1 MVASSGEG
9 FQIPLELFGVDIS
22 ITTPVI
28 VMWCVSLIIFS
39 FLLIANRQRSFRQVE
54 SFIFSFVSESFG
66 SNLDTKRPIWF
77 SFLLTLFL
85 FVFLSNLTGL
95 LPGGSSPMGDINVTA
110 SLAVLVFVISQV
122 AGFRVHGFSH
132 VTHLVPAGVPWVL
145 VPFIFVLEVIS
156 QFAKPFS
163 LAIRLFANL
172 FAGHAVLGIF
182 LSLVVMAPHVVKVA
196 PFFGVVMLSFFEIFV
211 SFIQAFIFTYLASF
225 YISDT
230 VKGAH

>member
-1 MVASSGEG
+1 MAVSSGEG
-9 FQIPLELFGVDIS
+9 FMIPLEFFGVDIS
-22 ITTPVI
+22 ITTPVV
-28 VMWCVSLIIFS
+28 VMWCVSFFIFS
-39 FLLIANRQRSFRQVE
+39 FLLIANRKSSFRRVE
-54 SFIFSFVSESFG
+54 TFVFGFVSESFG
-66 SNLDTKRPIWF
+66 SNLDTKKPLWF

-85 FVFLSNLTGL
+85 FVFFNNLAGL
-95 LPGGSSPMGDINVTA
+95 IPGGSSPMGDINVTA
-110 SLAVLVFVISQV
+110 SLAILIFLISQV
-122 AGFRVHGFSH
+122 AGFWNHGFAH
-132 VTHLVPAGVPWVL
+132 IAHLVPSGVPWPL
-145 VPFIFVLEVIS
+145 IPFIFVLEVIS

-196 PFFGVVMLSFFEIFV
+196 PFFGVMMLSFFEIFV

-230 VKGAH
+230 IKGAH

>member
-1 MVASSGEG
+1 MAASSGEG
-9 FQIPLELFGVDIS
+9 FRIPLELLGVDIS

-28 VMWCVSLIIFS
+28 IMWAVSLLIFT
-39 FLLIANRQRSFRQVE
+39 FLFVANRKASFRRVE
-54 SFIFSFVSESFG
+54 TFVFGFVSESFA
-66 SNLDTKRPIWF
+66 SNLETKRPIWF

-85 FVFLSNLTGL
+85 FVFFNNLAGL

-110 SLAVLVFVISQV
+110 SLAILVFVISQG
-122 AGFRVHGFSH
+122 AGFLSHGFSH
-132 VTHLVPAGVPWVL
+132 ITHLVPSGVPIVL
-145 VPFIFVLEVIS
+145 VPFIFVLEIIS
-156 QFAKPFS
+156 QLAKPFS

-196 PFFGVVMLSFFEIFV
+196 PFLGVTMLSFFEIFV